1 VCVAKSL
8 ERDLAPD
15 LPVSWK
21 LLADGSSKRP
31 IRQVWIHKQIWVIE
45 KIEELKPHFEIHP
58 LRYAGVLVSGEIR
71 FGETRLPELLWLL
84 VAIRA

>member
-1 VCVAKSL
+1 MAKQL
-8 ERDLAPD
+8 KRDLAPD

-58 LRYAGVLVSGEIR
+58 LRDVGVLVSGEIR
-71 FGETRLPELLWLL
+71 FGEAWLPELLCFLI
-84 VAIRA
+84 AIGT

>member
-1 VCVAKSL
+1 MAKQL

-21 LLADGSSKRP
+21 LLADRPSKRP
-31 IRQVWIHKQIWVIE
+31 IRLVWIHKQIWVI
-45 KIEELKPHFEIHP
+45 KQIEELKPHFEIHP
-58 LRYAGVLVSGEIR
+58 LGYVRVLVRSEIR
-71 FGETRLPELLWLL
+71 FGEAWLPELLWLL